1 MAFRRRQS
9 RLGNIVNSVKH
20 IVDSQGG
27 LVADTKV
34 NVDLVIAS
42 DVPTTAS
49 TSSVA
54 LGSKVFGI
62 FLNVTIIGTGT
73 GGVLSQAYLIIYKNP
88 GNNISAADIP
98 KGNVTGASDFKRQI
112 FHTEMIMLG
121 SSDSDIPQ
129 TLFKG
134 VIRVPRTFQNM
145 RINDK
150 VTIQLFIPAGTA
162 NFCVQAIYK
171 SFI

>member
-1 MAFRRRQS
+1 MVFRRRQS

-27 LVADTKV
+27 LVADTKT
-34 NVDLVIAS
+34 NVDLVIAT
-42 DVPTTAS
+42 DTPTTAS
-49 TSSVA
+49 ETSVA
-54 LGSKVFGI
+54 IGSKVFGF
-62 FLNVTIIGTGT
+62 FLNVQVVGLAA
-73 GGVLSQAYLIIYKNP
+73 GGVLNNVYMIIYKNP

-112 FHTEMIMLG
+112 FHTEMLMLG
-121 SSDSDIPQ
+121 STDSDIPQ
-129 TLFKG
+129 SLFKG
-134 VIRVPRTFQNM
+134 VIAVPKTFQNM

-150 VTIQLFIPAGTA
+150 VTLQLYAPGATV
-162 NFCVQAIYK
+162 NFCVQSIFK